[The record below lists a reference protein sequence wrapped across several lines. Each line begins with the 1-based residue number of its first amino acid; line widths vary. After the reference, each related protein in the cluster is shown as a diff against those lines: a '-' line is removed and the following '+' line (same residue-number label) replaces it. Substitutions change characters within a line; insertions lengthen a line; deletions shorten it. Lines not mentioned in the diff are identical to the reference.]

1 MYSTIGILLVYQI
14 FIVTTSPHTKR
25 KEPPAFR
32 TVNNDE
38 NCCRSHTLLLLMYF
52 QTPLILIC
60 FIEIQKGAESNNYN
74 VAAYRIPTDVFHQL
88 GFFEIPTYFIVATSH
103 TLLLLLLIYFQNL
116 RFLCF
121 IEIQN
126 GMRVFFVVKNDREP
140 VKC

>member
-74 VAAYRIPTDVFHQL
+74 VAAYRIPTDVFS
-88 GFFEIPTYFIVATSH
+88 PTGILRNTNLFYSCNVAHAAAAAAYIFS
-103 TLLLLLLIYFQNL
+103 
-116 RFLCF
+116 
-121 IEIQN
+121 
-126 GMRVFFVVKNDREP
+126 KP
-140 VKC
+140 